1 MVLSANCSVIFPFL
15 DLGMDDE
22 GDDDPVPLPNVN
34 AAILKKVRWWKWFCC
49 MAVKKCEILGVGY
62 YELLVR
68 KYFSCATNLTK
79 WRCMNTGMWAEV
91 GRWVMAEDVEGW
103 PGAAAGGQT
112 GFLRCWSGA
121 GHRCT
126 LAFHGVKA
134 LILIGFCELWWP
146 FMRCKCLEKGLRFRQ
161 WWEWLAVAV
170 LKRYCVHLGVLN
182 SLTDRGHWVKGES
195 VVVWCPRFF
204 MLSNRVMPK

>member
-34 AAILKKVRWWKWFCC
+34 AAILKKVRWWKGFCC
-49 MAVKKCEILGVGY
+49 MAVKKREIHLGVGY
-62 YELLVR
+62 YELLVK
-68 KYFSCATNLTK
+68 KYFSCAASSTK
-79 WRCMNTGMWAEV
+79 SRCMNTGMWAEA
-91 GRWVMAEDVEGW
+91 GRWVLAEDIQGW

-121 GHRCT
+121 GHLCT

-134 LILIGFCELWWP
+134 LILIGFCKLRWL
-146 FMRCKCLEKGLRFRQ
+146 FMRCKCLEKGLRDRQ

-170 LKRYCVHLGVLN
+170 AVSGWQWQCLRDTVCTWWY
-182 SLTDRGHWVKGES
+182 
-195 VVVWCPRFF
+195 
-204 MLSNRVMPK
+204 